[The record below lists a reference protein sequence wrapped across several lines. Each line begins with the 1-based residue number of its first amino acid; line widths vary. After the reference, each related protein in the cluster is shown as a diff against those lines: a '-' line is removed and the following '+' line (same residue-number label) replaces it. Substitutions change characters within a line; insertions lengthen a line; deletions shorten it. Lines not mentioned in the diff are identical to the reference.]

1 VLLSHSLAQLLGNAI
16 PMLDV
21 QSESLFEPV
30 KQRVG
35 LLDFETS
42 ALKLGRERKLRNHAQ
57 LSFRDVPLG
66 KLEMFA
72 RQGSIDDGQHNP
84 LTSEASEGSESGA
97 TPNRRECAPKVA

>member
-1 VLLSHSLAQLLGNAI
+1 VLLSHSLAQLLGKTI

-21 QSESLFEPV
+21 QSESLFELV

-42 ALKLGRERKLRNHAQ
+42 ALKLGHERKLRNHAQ

-72 RQGSIDDGQHNP
+72 RQGLIDDGKHNP
-84 LTSEASEGSESGA
+84 LTSDASEGSDSA
-97 TPNRRECAPKVA
+97 QPPNRRE